1 MSTGKDCTDNELCT
15 YHNLQC
21 AYPDCAYGRAQKA
34 QTAKTH
40 EVAARIRV
48 AEAAVVEAAEA
59 EFLAFDAY
67 SQALELRAYTDDVF
81 DQWEAAHRRL
91 HASVTA
97 LRVARQ
103 GVQHGA

>member
-1 MSTGKDCTDNELCT
+1 MRTKSLCT
-15 YHNLQC
+15 SCEQYVYTDTYHSCYDAKAL
-21 AYPDCAYGRAQKA
+21 RAL
-34 QTAKTH
+34 
-40 EVAARIRV
+40 RD

-67 SQALELRAYTDDVF
+67 SQSLELRAYTDDVF

-97 LRVARQ
+97 LHAARQ
-103 GVQHGA
+103 GDAS